1 MTDEQIFK
9 LIGKIAFWVILA
21 IVALSSIMTI
31 PTGRKALITRFGA
44 VNRTINKPGLALRVP
59 FIESKIEYDTRTQTI
74 KFDNAKKQDDYTET
88 SSLFAASKDLQDIQ
102 IATVVNYHLN
112 SSNIADI
119 YTKYGRQAEYNK
131 NIIEPIVRKTVKAV
145 ASQYTAEELVTKR
158 AAFSDAIFKTLTE
171 ELSTRDGIVET
182 INIVN
187 LEFSESFTKAIEQKV
202 TQEQNALAEKNKLEA
217 VKFQAEQKIAEAKG
231 TAEALRIEGEAIRS
245 NPEIV
250 TLEAVKKWQG
260 EVPMVMGTGSN
271 LLFNIPTK

>member
-171 ELSTRDGIVET
+171 ELSTRDGIVEA